1 MDLDKLKNT
10 WQKAEIKLTMNEN
23 QIQQILNNKGKSAF
37 NKLIRYEKIGF
48 IVSFLLIIASIG
60 LIILSQIALKIKD
73 DYFPLFFCVSTIFIS
88 IWQGYKYKFLNKIDT
103 LKMDIL
109 QVSQNI
115 NTYKKYIAGEWIVAI
130 IWTIA
135 MFLIFFIN
143 KLPNISLLCFIM
155 IILAISAYAIL
166 ITFIIYKLTISRYL
180 INIEE
185 SIKEVEEL
193 RNDNEE

>member
-10 WQKAEIKLTMNEN
+10 WQNAEIKLTMNEN

-60 LIILSQIALKIKD
+60 IIILSQIALKIKD
-73 DYFPLFFCVSTIFIS
+73 DYFPLFFCVSTILIS

-143 KLPNISLLCFIM
+143 KLPNISLLYFIM

-185 SIKEVEEL
+185 SIKEIEEL
-193 RNDNEE
+193 KNDNEE

>member
-10 WQKAEIKLTMNEN
+10 WQNAEIKLTMNEN

-60 LIILSQIALKIKD
+60 LIIFSQIALKIKD
-73 DYFPLFFCVSTIFIS
+73 DYFPLFFCVSTILIS

-115 NTYKKYIAGEWIVAI
+115 NTYKKYIVGEWIVAI

-143 KLPNISLLCFIM
+143 KLPNISLLYFTM

-193 RNDNEE
+193 KNDNEE

>member
-10 WQKAEIKLTMNEN
+10 WQNAEIKLTMNEN

-60 LIILSQIALKIKD
+60 IIILSQIALKIKD
-73 DYFPLFFCVSTIFIS
+73 DYFPLFFCVSTILIS

-143 KLPNISLLCFIM
+143 KLPNISLLYFIM

>member
-60 LIILSQIALKIKD
+60 IIILSQIALKIKD
-73 DYFPLFFCVSTIFIS
+73 DYFPLFFCVSTILIS

-143 KLPNISLLCFIM
+143 KLPNISLLYFIM